1 METVA
6 YSRNSLYA
14 QTDFFGKYLDT
25 ARFINI
31 PKNPDDVLFTVNKTY
46 QNRPDLLA
54 FDLYGDSGLWWV
66 FALRN
71 PNTIKDPVFDMKIG
85 TKCYIPKKST
95 LTGLLG

>member
-46 QNRPDLLA
+46 QNRPD
-54 FDLYGDSGLWWV
+54 
-66 FALRN
+66 
-71 PNTIKDPVFDMKIG
+71 
-85 TKCYIPKKST
+85 
-95 LTGLLG
+95 